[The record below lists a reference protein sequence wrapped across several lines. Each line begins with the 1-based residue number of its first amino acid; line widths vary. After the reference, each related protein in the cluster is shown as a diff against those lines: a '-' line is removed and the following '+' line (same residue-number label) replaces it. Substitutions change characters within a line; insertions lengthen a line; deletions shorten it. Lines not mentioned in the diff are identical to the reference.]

1 MEIRQDGFIYTEIYY
16 EVEEIQWS
24 KNIAKL
30 KAKLEETAL
39 AKVRKSMPPGAK
51 IIDKKLKYD
60 MIDNVKA
67 SAVISIEALEDIAVQ
82 QIIDTL

>member
-24 KNIAKL
+24 KNTAKL
-30 KAKLEETAL
+30 KTKLEEMAL
-39 AKVRKSMPPGAK
+39 AKVRKSMPPGSK

-67 SAVISIEALEDIAVQ
+67 STVISIEALEDIAVQ

>member
-1 MEIRQDGFIYTEIYY
+1 
-16 EVEEIQWS
+16 
-24 KNIAKL
+24 
-30 KAKLEETAL
+30 
-39 AKVRKSMPPGAK
+39 MPTGAK

-67 SAVISIEALEDIAVQ
+67 STVISIEALEDIAVQ